1 MLAATATA
9 STSPPNFRAR
19 FVSGSSV
26 SRRTVVAVN
35 GSPQFETEEQ
45 FFGLVA
51 KSRQSIT
58 ARRGPSSRNGCNAL
72 EGQGVKARELE
83 RSIRPKRRHVPR
95 SSRSTYETPPPKK
108 SREA

>member
-26 SRRTVVAVN
+26 SRRTVVTVN

-45 FFGLVA
+45 FRGLVA

-58 ARRGPSSRNGCNAL
+58 ARRDPSSRNGCSAL
-72 EGQGVKARELE
+72 EGQGVKAREQE
-83 RSIRPKRRHVPR
+83 RSIRRKLRHAPR
-95 SSRSTYETPPPKK
+95 SRRSTPETSSPKK